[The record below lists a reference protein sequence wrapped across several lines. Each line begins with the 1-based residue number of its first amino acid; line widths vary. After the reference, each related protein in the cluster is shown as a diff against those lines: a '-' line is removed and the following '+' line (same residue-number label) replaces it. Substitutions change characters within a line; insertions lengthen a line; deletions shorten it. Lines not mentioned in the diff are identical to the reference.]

1 MGSRDWNYWLELM
14 ARRRLIMMEVAGT
27 VFAVVVLI
35 TVLWPPVYAS
45 RAEILVQRN
54 RAQLLVSPDLSE
66 STQAKQEIVSTPVS
80 EEELNSERELLSSPY
95 LVRKAIE
102 GLTAPVHHQG
112 PVARVLGL
120 IKTVLGLPGLT
131 YRLLH
136 GTPQMTAQDRWVRQL
151 SEKLGVSVIKRSDII
166 EISFRSQDSLWCQ
179 EFLEHLISAYLELH
193 GQLSN
198 DPQAQQ
204 FFQTQATLLQR
215 KLQQSEDQLR
225 SYELQSGISNLGS
238 QQQAL
243 ITQASD
249 LGLEHAKT
257 VADLAS
263 AQQEVQT
270 LTAQI
275 KGTAQRI
282 NKETRSEQNLALQ
295 ALKPQVMALKSERAD
310 LLSRYQ
316 PGSERIQEIDAKL
329 AAAQRILDHENH
341 LEISESSTDL
351 NPVWV
356 MLDSNLAQARTRVA
370 SLSATEQ
377 KLAQEIDQ
385 VHRQL
390 DQTVTNGVELGRL
403 QRQVDTDREAY
414 LSYVR
419 KAEEARA
426 AGALNSDKI
435 LNVSVAEAP
444 LLPLR
449 PVFPKLWL
457 NVAVGLLMALVLALA
472 AAEWE
477 EQRDP
482 RIYSSA
488 TIARESG
495 LKTFSVL
502 HSEF

>member
-1 MGSRDWNYWLELM
+1 MGSRDLNYWLEL
-14 ARRRLIMMEVAGT
+14 AVRRHLIIIEVAGT
-27 VFAVVVLI
+27 VFGVVLLI

-54 RAQLLVSPDLSE
+54 RAQLLVSPDLGGAD
-66 STQAKQEIVSTPVS
+66 QAKQEIVSTPVS

-102 GLTAPVHHQG
+102 GVSPPVSHH
-112 PVARVLGL
+112 RLGAGMIGAVRML
-120 IKTVLGLPGLT
+120 LGLPGLG
-131 YRLLH
+131 YRVLH
-136 GTPQMTAQDRWVRQL
+136 GTPQVTAQDRLVRQL
-151 SEKLGVSVIKRSDII
+151 SAHLGVSVIKRSNVI
-166 EISFRSQDSLWCQ
+166 ELSFRSDDALWCQ
-179 EFLEHLISAYLELH
+179 EFLERLISAYFELR

-198 DPQAQQ
+198 DPQAEQ
-204 FFQTQATLLQR
+204 FFQTQAALLQR
-215 KLQQSEDQLR
+215 KLRQSEDQLR
-225 SYELQSGISNLGS
+225 GYELQSGISNLNS

-249 LGLEHAKT
+249 LGLEHSKA

-270 LTAQI
+270 LTMQL
-275 KGTAQRI
+275 KGTAERI
-282 NKETRSEQNLALQ
+282 NKETRSEQNMALQ
-295 ALKPQVMALKSERAD
+295 NLKPQVLALKTERAD

-316 PGSERIQEIDAKL
+316 PGSERIREIDAKL
-329 AAAQRILDHENH
+329 KAAQSILNHENH
-341 LEISESSTDL
+341 LEVSESSTDL

-356 MLDSNLAQARTRVA
+356 MLDSNLAQAKTRAA
-370 SLSATEQ
+370 SLAATVQ

-385 VHRQL
+385 VHGQL
-390 DQTVTNGVELGRL
+390 DQTVTNGVELVRL

-444 LLPLR
+444 ILPLR

-457 NVAVGLLMALVLALA
+457 NLMAGLLMALVLALA

-488 TIARESG
+488 AIARDSG
-495 LKTFSVL
+495 LKTFTVL

>member
-1 MGSRDWNYWLELM
+1 MGSRDLNYWIELL
-14 ARRRLIMMEVAGT
+14 ARRRLIILEVAGT
-27 VFAVVVLI
+27 VFGVVLLI

-54 RAQLLVSPDLSE
+54 RAQLLVSPDLAE
-66 STQAKQEIVSTPVS
+66 SSQAKQEIVSTPVS

-102 GLTAPVHHQG
+102 GVTPPAHHRG
-112 PVARVLGL
+112 PGARLFGVVT
-120 IKTVLGLPGLT
+120 TVLGLPGLV
-131 YRLLH
+131 YRLMH
-136 GTPQMTAQDRWVRQL
+136 GTPRMTAQDRWVRQL
-151 SEKLGVSVIKRSDII
+151 SEKLGVAVIKRSDII
-166 EISFRSQDSLWCQ
+166 EVTFRSQDSLWCQ

-193 GQLSN
+193 AQLSN

-204 FFQTQATLLQR
+204 FFQTQAALLQR
-215 KLQQSEDQLR
+215 KLRQSEDQLR
-225 SYELQSGISNLGS
+225 GYELQSGISNLS
-238 QQQAL
+238 QQQQAL
-243 ITQASD
+243 ITQASE
-249 LGLEHAKT
+249 LGLEHGKA

-270 LTAQI
+270 LTLQL
-275 KGTAQRI
+275 KGTSERI
-282 NKETRSEQNLALQ
+282 NKETRSEQNMALQ
-295 ALKPQVMALKSERAD
+295 TLKPQVMALKAERAD

-316 PGSERIQEIDAKL
+316 PGSERIEEIDAKL
-329 AAAQRILDHENH
+329 AAAQKILDRENH
-341 LEISESSTDL
+341 LEVSESSTDL

-356 MLDSNLAQARTRVA
+356 MIDSNLAQAKTRSA
-370 SLSATEQ
+370 SLAASEQ

-390 DQTVTNGVELGRL
+390 DQTVTNGVELVRL

-426 AGALNSDKI
+426 AGALNSEKI

-457 NVAVGLLMALVLALA
+457 NVVAGLLMALVLAAA

-477 EQRDP
+477 EQRDS

-488 TIARESG
+488 AIARASA
-495 LKTFSVL
+495 LKTFTVL